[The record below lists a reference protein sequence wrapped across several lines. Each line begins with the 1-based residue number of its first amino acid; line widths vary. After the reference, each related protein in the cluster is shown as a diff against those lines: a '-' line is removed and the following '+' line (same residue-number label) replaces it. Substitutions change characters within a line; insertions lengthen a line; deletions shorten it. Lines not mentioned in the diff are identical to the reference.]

1 MINISRR
8 RLADYA
14 ADQLTAG
21 QAPRNIARQV
31 AAVLLAAGKTKDTG
45 LLIEDIAWQLEN
57 RGQLAN
63 VQVTSATE
71 LSESLR
77 QEIASFIKQ
86 AAKVNKVTLNENI
99 NESVIG
105 GVRIETAARTWDETI
120 AKQLTEIRE
129 SF

>member
-1 MINISRR
+1 
-8 RLADYA
+8 
-14 ADQLTAG
+14 
-21 QAPRNIARQV
+21 
-31 AAVLLAAGKTKDTG
+31 LLAAGKTKDTE

-105 GVRIETAARTWDETI
+105 GIRIETAARTWDETI